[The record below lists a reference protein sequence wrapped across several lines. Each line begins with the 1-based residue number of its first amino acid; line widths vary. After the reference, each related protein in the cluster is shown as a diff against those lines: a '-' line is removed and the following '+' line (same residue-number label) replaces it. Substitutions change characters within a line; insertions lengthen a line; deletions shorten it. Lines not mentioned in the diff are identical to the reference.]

1 MLEAREVLLRRRFEA
16 AIEDLTL
23 ARRGLDEPSVAGDE
37 RLATRRLGE
46 ATARC
51 GGETGE
57 IATAFRGIRGEL
69 ANNGLLTPE
78 LETRL
83 VGQIAAPL
91 VAVVEGPL
99 AALAEG
105 CRGAAAGELEP
116 ADLAARADAALAALR
131 AVLARMLELE
141 SFTEV
146 VERLRGVIETQ
157 ERIRR
162 DTLERQRQ
170 RAREL
175 LE

>member
-1 MLEAREVLLRRRFEA
+1 M
-16 AIEDLTL
+16 
-23 ARRGLDEPSVAGDE
+23 
-37 RLATRRLGE
+37 
-46 ATARC
+46 
-51 GGETGE
+51 
-57 IATAFRGIRGEL
+57 

-105 CRGAAAGELEP
+105 CRGAAASELEP

>member
-23 ARRGLDEPSVAGDE
+23 ARRGLDDPATAGDE
-37 RLATRRLGE
+37 RLAPGRLGE

-51 GGETGE
+51 RGETGE
-57 IATAFRGIRGEL
+57 IAAAFRGIRGEL

-91 VAVVEGPL
+91 VAVAEGPL

-105 CRGAAAGELEP
+105 CRGAAGEPDP
-116 ADLAARADAALAALR
+116 AELAARADAALAALR

>member
-1 MLEAREVLLRRRFEA
+1 M
-16 AIEDLTL
+16 
-23 ARRGLDEPSVAGDE
+23 
-37 RLATRRLGE
+37 GE
-46 ATARC
+46 ATARTA
-51 GGETGE
+51 GETGE

-78 LETRL
+78 LQTRL
-83 VGQIAAPL
+83 VEQIAEPL
-91 VAVVEGPL
+91 AAVAAGPL

-105 CRGAAAGELEP
+105 CRGAARDDVTT
-116 ADLAARADAALAALR
+116 ADLAARADEALAALR
-131 AVLARMLELE
+131 TVLARMLELE
-141 SFTEV
+141 SFNEV
-146 VERLRGVIETQ
+146 VERLRGVIEAQ